1 MVKPISNDMIDCRH
15 SLQDTGNLRRSI
27 AIICFNDTRIAFYRD
42 LMGDITSG
50 MVTEYHRVSRKA
62 DVTQIKSMV
71 SNRENLKGMISHSH
85 F

>member
-42 LMGDITSG
+42 LMGDITSD
-50 MVTEYHRVSRKA
+50 METEYHRVSKKE
-62 DVTQIKSMV
+62 DTLHIKSKV
-71 SNRENLKGMISHSH
+71 SKWKH
-85 F
+85 